1 MPPGCLSL
9 KCIVTLDLGCQ
20 AEEEVFTLHQS
31 AQACTVQSS
40 APARCP
46 RGAQRR
52 QQLPASVSKLDNNS
66 CCRSPHKAVTSW
78 CLLQQAAGWPALRRA
93 VAVHVQEVR
102 DLAAIKR
109 RSASNQ
115 AYAAAVALRAA
126 AGAAQ
131 ANARKRCNRCEAC
144 MNSSVRA
151 AGRLPAGAPSPSIT
165 STQAPA

>member
-1 MPPGCLSL
+1 M
-9 KCIVTLDLGCQ
+9 Q
-20 AEEEVFTLHQS
+20 
-31 AQACTVQSS
+31 
-40 APARCP
+40 
-46 RGAQRR
+46 
-52 QQLPASVSKLDNNS
+52 
-66 CCRSPHKAVTSW
+66 
-78 CLLQQAAGWPALRRA
+78 
-93 VAVHVQEVR
+93 VQEVR

-151 AGRLPAGAPSPSIT
+151 ASRMSASASSQSPT
-165 STQAPA
+165 STSTCPE